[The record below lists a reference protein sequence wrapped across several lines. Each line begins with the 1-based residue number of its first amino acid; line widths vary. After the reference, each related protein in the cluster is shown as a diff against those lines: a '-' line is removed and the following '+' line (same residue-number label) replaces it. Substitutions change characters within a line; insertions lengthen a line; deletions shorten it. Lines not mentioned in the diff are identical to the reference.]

1 MKSNLLKLL
10 TSICLILALV
20 FSLSA
25 CGGGSEAP
33 AEEAAP
39 EEVTEEAVTE
49 EEVAEEAP
57 KDVLA
62 GNTYEFTSGE
72 IEVSEGEFQKLAEPG
87 ENVPKF
93 EFGEDGTYVETT
105 FEPDFESGDFE
116 TTYETKYTGTY
127 SVDGNNV
134 TITRDPVDGKP
145 DTAAELLN
153 YTYTIEGDTLVI
165 SRPFEQKEDTTYPGQ
180 KVVYTKVQ

>member
-10 TSICLILALV
+10 TTISLTLALV
-20 FSLSA
+20 LSLSA

-49 EEVAEEAP
+49 EEVTEEAS

-62 GNTYEFTSGE
+62 GTVYEFTSGE
-72 IEVSEGEFQKLAEPG
+72 MELADGEAQALAEPG

-105 FEPDFESGDFE
+105 YEPDMESGDLE
-116 TTYETKYTGTY
+116 TLHETKHTGTY

-134 TITRDPVDGKP
+134 TITRD
-145 DTAAELLN
+145 AADENPELAEQLSK
-153 YTYTIEGDTLVI
+153 YTYTIEGDTIII
-165 SRPFEQKEDTTYPGQ
+165 SRPFEQDGDTVVPGQ
-180 KVVYTKVQ
+180 KLVYSKVQ